1 MTLTMGGGKKM
12 LKFDVTVERVT
23 KKKLSPSKLKA
34 QLRYIGESALRSQAA
49 NWDRYSIPKRLLR
62 EIERGDGEERAIQ
75 YTAVIQVQK
84 ERYINEEAVRRR
96 WVNTKKVMERAARR
110 KGWNLVGDE
119 ALVPASNGEYQVV
132 NGAGEPVGDPAP
144 RIVGQV
150 AVLPP
155 PPSPY
160 LTGSAELP
168 PLDDVVLA
176 KYFSRIY
183 DRESHIRIVYDNLR
197 MAVRT
202 GFKTRHHI
210 LLKGP
215 VACAKTELFLAFI
228 DWLGDDLI
236 EALDA
241 STMTKAGLER
251 LLMEKALSGT
261 LKPILLMEEIEK
273 CHPENISCLIQVM
286 DARGKIQRVN
296 ANTVRDG
303 DSVADCKIIVWG
315 TCNDEEELK
324 KAHSKAIWSRF
335 SQRMDCERPDRALM
349 KRILLREVEE
359 IGGREEWIEPVL
371 TFCYDELAKMPRF
384 KDDFD
389 DPRFAR
395 AMLVGGERL
404 LDNSNKGFLADFRK
418 TSKIKREG

>member
-1 MTLTMGGGKKM
+1 MQLTLTGGDKKM

-23 KKKLSPSKLKA
+23 KKKLSPAKLKS
-34 QLRYIGESALRSQAA
+34 QLQFIGESAKRSAAA
-49 NWDRYSIPKRLLR
+49 NWTVSIPKRLVN
-62 EIERGDGEERAIQ
+62 EIERGDGENRTIQ
-75 YTAVIQVQK
+75 YTAVIQLQK
-84 ERYINEEAVRRR
+84 ERYIDEAAVRRR
-96 WVNTKKVMERAARR
+96 FEKTKQVMARAANR
-110 KGWNLVGDE
+110 KGWRLLGDE
-119 ALVPASNGEYQVV
+119 ALIPCANGEYQVV
-132 NGAGEPVGDPAP
+132 NGAGEPIGDPAP
-144 RIVGQV
+144 RVVDTV

-160 LTGSAELP
+160 LTGGAELP
-168 PLDDVVLA
+168 PLNDEVMK

-197 MAVRT
+197 TAVRT

-215 VACAKTELFLAFI
+215 PACAKTELFLAFI
-228 DWLGDDLI
+228 DWLGEDLI

-251 LLMEKALSGT
+251 MLMDKATSGT

-273 CHPENISCLIQVM
+273 CHPDNVSCLIQVM

-315 TCNDEEELK
+315 TCNDEEELR
-324 KAHSKAIWSRF
+324 KAHKGAIWSRF
-335 SQRMDCERPDRALM
+335 SNKLDCERPDRALM
-349 KRILLREVEE
+349 KKILLREVEE
-359 IGGREEWIEPVL
+359 IGGKEEWIEPVL
-371 TFCYDELAKMPRF
+371 SFCFDELAAIPRF
-384 KDDFD
+384 QADHD

-395 AMLVGGERL
+395 ALLVGGERL
-404 LDNSNKGFLADFRK
+404 LDKSDLGFFADFRK
-418 TSKIKREG
+418 VSKIKK